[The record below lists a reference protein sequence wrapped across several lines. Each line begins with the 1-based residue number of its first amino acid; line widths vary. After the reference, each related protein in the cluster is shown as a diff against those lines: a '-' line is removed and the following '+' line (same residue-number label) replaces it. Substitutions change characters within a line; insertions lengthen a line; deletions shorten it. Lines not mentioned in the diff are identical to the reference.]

1 MLYDLAQHLINAV
14 AAGTIYALV
23 ALGYTMVYGVLKLIN
38 FAHGDVMMVGVYVG
52 YAVAFLLGKEAST
65 SLLGFLAVFLVAM
78 LVCALIGFLIE
89 RFAYRPLR
97 EKPRLTSLITAIGIS
112 FTLSYGFQ
120 LDATVS
126 KVRDE
131 VTGTESWKLSSTP
144 CAANSECVTLLP
156 GAAARRFPTIIES
169 VEWLKFSSDDE
180 VSEVRLL
187 NWQVMSFLIAV
198 GLMVALQVLVY
209 RTKFGKAMRA
219 VSHDHRTAALLG
231 IPVDTVIAGTFM
243 LGSALAAGAGILY
256 AIKDKQV
263 QPLMGMYVGLKAFV
277 AAVIGGIGNLK
288 GAVTG
293 ALLLGLCEEGVVW
306 FGSSS
311 WRDAVAFG
319 FLIIVLLFRP
329 EGLFGR
335 AVAEKV

>member
-1 MLYDLAQHLINAV
+1 MLYDLSQHLINAV

-52 YAVAFLLGKEAST
+52 YAVAFVLGRQLAASF
-65 SLLGFLAVFLVAM
+65 LGVIAVFLVSM
-78 LVCALIGFLIE
+78 LICAVMGFLIE

-97 EKPRLTSLITAIGIS
+97 EKPRLTALITAIGIS
-112 FTLSYGFQ
+112 FALSYGFQ
-120 LDATVS
+120 LDFAVGDFTV
-126 KVRDE
+126 
-131 VTGTESWKLSSTP
+131 
-144 CAANSECVTLLP
+144 LP

-169 VEWLKFSSDDE
+169 VEWLKFSNADE
-180 VSEVRLL
+180 SSEVRLL

-219 VSHDHRTAALLG
+219 VSFDHRTAALLG

-256 AIKDKQV
+256 AIKDKQI

-293 ALLLGLCEEGVVW
+293 ALLLGLCEEAVVW

-319 FLIIVLLFRP
+319 FLIVVLLFRP

-335 AVAEKV
+335 TVAEKV

>member
-52 YAVAFLLGKEAST
+52 YAVAFLLGREAAS
-65 SLLGFLAVFLVAM
+65 SLLGFIAVFLVAM
-78 LVCALIGFLIE
+78 LVCAALGFLIE

-112 FTLSYGFQ
+112 FALSYGFQ
-120 LDATVS
+120 LDTTVA

-131 VTGTESWKLSSTP
+131 ATQTDAWKLSSTP
-144 CAANSECVTLLP
+144 CPSGGDCVTLLP

-169 VEWLKFSSDDE
+169 KEWLQLSSDDE

-293 ALLLGLCEEGVVW
+293 ALLLGVCEEAVVW